1 MAKQEGEYYGKD
13 GQVYNEHTRSGK
25 HYIYGHYTKDTNE
38 LFYIGLGKYNR
49 CNQISKR
56 NMYWLN
62 IYKKRGLKV
71 LLLETNLT
79 IESAKIKEIEYIKL
93 FKPKS
98 NMTIGGEGGDNVV
111 RKLVYCY
118 DKKGNFIN
126 EFNSITEGNLFF
138 NKKENDTRISRCLNG
153 ERKSAFGYIWK
164 DTKNESV
171 NPYEKSIPHNQ
182 KSVYRYDLNGNFVE
196 KLEKISDFNEG
207 NRTGISNVLDK
218 DYTFFNSFWR
228 SYYIDKIVVKKVVP
242 ALKPP
247 IKIKNTETGEI
258 FDSITIAAKFIG
270 CNRAVLQRKING
282 ERRNNAKLIRY
293 EQVS

>member
-38 LFYIGLGKYNR
+38 LFYIGYGKLNR
-49 CNQISKR
+49 CNQITQR
-56 NMYWLN
+56 NESWKS
-62 IYKKRGLKV
+62 IFRKHGLVIKFFEV
-71 LLLETNLT
+71 NLT
-79 IESAKIKEIEYIKL
+79 LEEGKKKEVEYIRL
-93 FKPKS
+93 HKPKS
-98 NMTIGGEGGDNVV
+98 NMAIAGEAGDNTT
-111 RKLVYCY
+111 RTLVYCY

-138 NKKENDTRISRCLNG
+138 NKRLNDTRINRCLSG
-153 ERKSAFGYIWK
+153 ERKSAFGHIWK
-164 DTKNESV
+164 NTKTESV
-171 NPYEKSIPHNQ
+171 NPYEKSIPYNQ

-207 NRTGISNVLDK
+207 SRTGISNVLDK

-228 SYYIDKIVVKKVVP
+228 SYYIDKIVVKKIVP
-242 ALKPP
+242 ALKPS

-258 FDSITIAAKFIG
+258 FDSVTIAAKFIG
-270 CNRAVLQRKING
+270 CSRTVLQRKING
-282 ERRNNAKLIRY
+282 ERRNNTKLIRY